1 MLSKEQLEKIAN
13 PAQADIGGTQ
23 SPIITQMAIELLESR
38 AESLSLREQ
47 VAELK
52 ALQPVAE
59 MRTWP
64 KNISG
69 PNPDWFWFGKQD
81 FPVGTQLFTAAK
93 PAENDIAK
101 FMAGVKSSMAQGVA
115 EAIQKEALQIMFDE
129 IIPDTE
135 TVAMQ
140 YESLVKRINRPEGKP
155 DEPM

>member
-140 YESLVKRINRPEGKP
+140 YESLVKKINRME
-155 DEPM
+155 DEC